1 MNSKYLDKVLP
12 RTVLLAALAS
22 AGMVILGSLAANAQD
37 AAQPAAPASQDQAAA
52 QPSQRSDGQIE
63 MDVVHALDASRAL
76 KNDMITAATIQGEVT
91 LSGTVSS
98 DASRELAESI
108 VGHVSG
114 VAGIKN
120 NLKVGN
126 PQAADA
132 QGATDPQQTAA
143 NDPDDSMAPVPPA
156 GADGPGNTP
165 GQSPYPSQAQ
175 AGGDPNQGQQ
185 QPYPNQRQPYPGQPQ
200 YPNQA
205 QPQYPNQA
213 QGNYPAQPYPGGQ
226 PYPQGNYPAQP
237 YAGGQ
242 QQYPPAPRYKQ
253 ATGPVAIPQGT
264 LLQLRTSE
272 ALDSKRAKDGNPLQ
286 FTVIRD
292 VAVNGVLAIPRG
304 ATVHGVVTEVKK
316 AGDLGGSAEL
326 ALKLTSLDL
335 GGHSYDLASD
345 EFKVKGPN
353 KAGQTAG
360 NTVGGAILGALI
372 GGAVGRGGG
381 AAIGAGAGA
390 AAGLGASAAEPSRG
404 AWIPAEALVT
414 FHLSDPVT
422 VDPVD
427 QQEAARLAQGLYPG
441 GPSLYRRGPYG
452 QPYMAGGY
460 PYGYPPVYYR
470 PYYMVGGVYYW
481 R

>member
-1 MNSKYLDKVLP
+1 MNPKFLNQNLHRSVLM
-12 RTVLLAALAS
+12 AALVL
-22 AGMVILGSLAANAQD
+22 AGMVTLGGLAAKAQD
-37 AAQPAAPASQDQAAA
+37 AAQPQAPASSQDAA
-52 QPSQRSDGQIE
+52 QPGQRSDGQVE

-108 VGHVSG
+108 VGHVAG
-114 VAGIKN
+114 VTGVKN

-126 PQAADA
+126 PQAAADGQPA
-132 QGATDPQQTAA
+132 PDQQVAA
-143 NDPDDSMAPVPPA
+143 NDPDDSMAPVPPN
-156 GADGPGNTP
+156 ADGPGNVP
-165 GQSPYPSQAQ
+165 GQAPYPSQAQ
-175 AGGDPNQGQQ
+175 GQPQAGAYPNQGQYPNQ
-185 QPYPNQRQPYPGQPQ
+185 QGQPAYPNPNQAQPYPNQG
-200 YPNQA
+200 
-205 QPQYPNQA
+205 QYPNQA
-213 QGNYPAQPYPGGQ
+213 QGQPYPDGRPQYAPAQPRAPHY
-226 PYPQGNYPAQP
+226 AQP
-237 YAGGQ
+237 
-242 QQYPPAPRYKQ
+242 
-253 ATGPVAIPQGT
+253 TGPVTLPQGT

-272 ALDSKRAKDGNPLQ
+272 ALDSKRAKDGAPLQ
-286 FTVIRD
+286 FTVIHD
-292 VAVNGVLAIPRG
+292 VAVGGVLAIPRG

-335 GGHSYDLASD
+335 GGHSYDLDSD
-345 EFKVKGPN
+345 QFKVKGPN

-360 NTVGGAILGALI
+360 NTVGGALLGALI
-372 GGAVGRGGG
+372 GGAVGRGSG

-390 AAGLGASAAEPSRG
+390 AAGLGASAASGGPR

-414 FHLSDPVT
+414 FHLNTPIT

-427 QQEAARLAQGLYPG
+427 QQEAARLAEGLYQG
-441 GPSLYRRGPYG
+441 GGQPTLYRRGPYYG
-452 QPYMAGGY
+452 QPYMAGYY

-470 PYYMVGGVYYW
+470 PYYSVGGVYYW

>member
-1 MNSKYLDKVLP
+1 MNSKYLNQMLP
-12 RTVLLAALAS
+12 RTALLAALVL
-22 AGMVILGSLAANAQD
+22 AGMVTFGGLAAKAQD
-37 AAQPAAPASQDQAAA
+37 AAQPAAPASSQDTAQAAP
-52 QPSQRSDGQIE
+52 QPGQRTDGQVE

-98 DASRELAESI
+98 EASRELAESI
-108 VGHVSG
+108 VSH
-114 VAGIKN
+114 VAGVTGVKN

-126 PQAADA
+126 PQAAA
-132 QGATDPQQTAA
+132 MDPQSAPGSQQTAA
-143 NDPDDSMAPVPPA
+143 NEPDDSMAPLPPSS
-156 GADGPGNTP
+156 DGPGNVP
-165 GQSPYPSQAQ
+165 GQAPYPGQAQ
-175 AGGDPNQGQQ
+175 APSGQGQPPYPNQGQ
-185 QPYPNQRQPYPGQPQ
+185 PP
-200 YPNQA
+200 
-205 QPQYPNQA
+205 YPNQA
-213 QGNYPAQPYPGGQ
+213 QGQPYPDGR
-226 PYPQGNYPAQP
+226 PQYAPAPPRAPHYAQP
-237 YAGGQ
+237 
-242 QQYPPAPRYKQ
+242 
-253 ATGPVAIPQGT
+253 TGPVTIPQGT

-272 ALDSKRAKDGNPLQ
+272 TLDSKHAKDGTPLQ

-292 VAVNGVLAIPRG
+292 VAVGGVLAIPRG
-304 ATVHGVVTEVKK
+304 ATIHGVVTQVKQ
-316 AGDLGGSAEL
+316 AGDLGGSAAL

-345 EFKVKGPN
+345 QFKVQSPN
-353 KAGQTAG
+353 KAGQTVG
-360 NTVGGAILGALI
+360 NTLGGALLGAII

-390 AAGLGASAAEPSRG
+390 AAGLGASAASGGPR

-414 FHLSDPVT
+414 FHLDAPLT

-427 QQEAARLAQGLYPG
+427 AQEAARLAQGLYPG
-441 GPSLYRRGPYG
+441 GPTLYRRGPYYG
-452 QPYMAGGY
+452 QPYMAGYY